1 MPISAPGSSPA
12 DTRLVQ
18 QKLNSF
24 PGSVLPK
31 LVVDGIF
38 GPKTRARTM
47 EFQRQRGLVAD
58 GIVGPKTRA
67 ALGMST
73 VVPNPTPTAGIPGA
87 GVGSGGGTQTAN
99 AVTSAFTAALD
110 TWKGLA
116 QFTGIT
122 VNSITALGGPGCLT
136 GPPLGALMIPRFATM
151 GADDRAIATA
161 AAQGISS
168 SFAAWQNGVT
178 VPGLPWYPAF
188 AAFPGP
194 VAPPTPNVPSP
205 VVALVSA
212 GLAGMMDPN
221 ALQNSMA
228 SAASASIRDRA
239 RPVFA
244 AIAPMVIV
252 QFQSKILTSMV
263 KGVLGTGPV
272 PTFAPPYVPVGPVLG
287 GRAFSPPG
295 ALL

>member
-1 MPISAPGSSPA
+1 MPTSLPGFSA

-31 LVVDGIF
+31 LVEDGIF

-58 GIVGPKTRA
+58 GIVGSKTRA

-73 VVPNPTPTAGIPGA
+73 VVPVGPRAPGTAGGA
-87 GVGSGGGTQTAN
+87 GAVG

-110 TWKGLA
+110 AWKGAASFAGILVNA
-116 QFTGIT
+116 VTATGR
-122 VNSITALGGPGCLT
+122 PGCLV
-136 GPPLGALMIPRFATM
+136 GPPLAPLMIARFATLT
-151 GADDRAIATA
+151 GDDRAIATA
-161 AAQGISS
+161 AAQGIGAN
-168 SFAAWQNGVT
+168 FAGWQNGVM

-194 VAPPTPNVPSP
+194 VAPPTPNIPTP
-205 VVALVSA
+205 LAALVSA
-212 GLAGMMDPN
+212 GLGGMMDPN
-221 ALQNSMA
+221 LLQASMTA
-228 SAASASIRDRA
+228 AASASIRDRA
-239 RPVFA
+239 KPVFA
-244 AIAPMVIV
+244 SIAPQVIA
-252 QFQSKILTSMV
+252 QFQAKVMSSMV
-263 KGVLGTGPV
+263 KNVLGTGPV
-272 PTFAPPYVPVGPVLG
+272 PTFAPPYVPVGPVVG
-287 GRAFSPPG
+287 GIAMSPPG